1 MKWFNLITMIKLILT
16 ALDTLVQI
24 TGPVYLYWK
33 VQMIFYLSGGW
44 TVGRSYKYPPKEG
57 NMMSDFCPP
66 LKPEQTSTA
75 EREPASGEEGGGEAC
90 ARGGVVGAGLNV

>member
-1 MKWFNLITMIKLILT
+1 
-16 ALDTLVQI
+16 
-24 TGPVYLYWK
+24 
-33 VQMIFYLSGGW
+33 MIFHLSGGW
-44 TVGRSYKYPPKEG
+44 AVARSYKYPPKEG

-75 EREPASGEEGGGEAC
+75 EREAASGEEGGGEAC